1 MVDDET
7 GISHLEQPVIGISNH
22 ALGSAA
28 EPAAAAGE
36 ILALRPKAV
45 APWWQRYDQLIGWTL
60 WGLLIVVAAG
70 LELAGNQ
77 KSVTRAYAVGGHGW
91 LHGEDMYNGAGSGFI
106 YLPISGLLFVP
117 MAATP
122 GPAVEIAWRVFTI
135 GAFALAL
142 WFSGR
147 LIERRV
153 GSPCFLAMSGM
164 GVILAFP
171 AARNGQA
178 TLPMLAFLVA
188 AIAATVARRHGIAA
202 AAATAAILMKPLA
215 LPVVAVLAL
224 LRPRLIPPLAAGCLL
239 LVGLPFLITDTD
251 WAHRQN
257 AGFLEVLRISQ
268 QMQGQEAWATLFGI
282 FNVSGHPV
290 PAPVRLAVQLA
301 ASLAVVLGC
310 REALRRLDPG
320 SATLHVFTL
329 TITLLLLLSPRTENN
344 TYACIVPALVMVMA
358 AAATA
363 RPPRRVVVA
372 GGWLAAIAIIGS
384 YELGRRLAPGVRGVW
399 LAPLTTTLLTPWFVV
414 SLLDELRS
422 SGEATARVVR
432 LPVPGDA
439 ADQVARAA

>member
-1 MVDDET
+1 VDDDIDST
-7 GISHLEQPVIGISNH
+7 LLEQAVISISQR
-22 ALGSAA
+22 ALGSAV
-28 EPAAAAGE
+28 EPSAAAGE
-36 ILALRPKAV
+36 ILALRSQGAMR
-45 APWWQRYDQLIGWTL
+45 WWQRYDQLLGWTL

-117 MAATP
+117 MAAAP

-135 GAFALAL
+135 GSFALAL

-178 TLPMLAFLVA
+178 TLPMLALLVT
-188 AIAATVARRHGIAA
+188 AIAAAVARRHGLAA

-239 LVGLPFLITDTD
+239 LVGLPFLIADAG
-251 WAHRQN
+251 WVHRQN
-257 AGFLEVLRISQ
+257 AGFLDVLRISQ
-268 QMQGQEAWATLFGI
+268 QMQGQEAWATFFGI

-290 PAPVRLAVQLA
+290 PGPVRLAVQLA
-301 ASLAVVLGC
+301 ATLAVVLGC
-310 REALRRLDPG
+310 REALRRLDHG
-320 SATLHVFTL
+320 SATLHIYTL
-329 TITLLLLLSPRTENN
+329 TITLLLLFSPRTENN

-363 RPPRRVVVA
+363 VPPRRLAVA

-399 LAPLTTTLLTPWFVV
+399 LAPLTTALLVPWFVA
-414 SLLDELRS
+414 SLLGDLGS
-422 SGEATARVVR
+422 AGEATADVVR
-432 LPVPGDA
+432 LPAPGA
-439 ADQVARAA
+439 APEPVARAA